1 MEKLVPICTGLLAAI
16 SVAGLQRVGGPCGA
30 PWRAPVARLRACAGE
45 ALASAREAL
54 ASMEEMLEAH
64 GVSTPR
70 RRAEVARVERAMP
83 DVFGGL
89 AVSLGSG
96 LSLGQAMQ
104 YVGSHAEGR
113 VREELLHA
121 SALMSCGVSS
131 AEALDELTDRL
142 GAPGLDLVTLALKVS
157 RRTGAP
163 LAGLLAEAAHLVE
176 ARIELTRRLE
186 VKTAQVR
193 MSARMVAG
201 MPFVMVAFLSV
212 VSEDFR
218 AGVMTAP
225 GLGSLAAAALFNV
238 LAWSI
243 IRRVMKVE
251 V

>member
-1 MEKLVPICTGLLAAI
+1 M
-16 SVAGLQRVGGPCGA
+16 
-30 PWRAPVARLRACAGE
+30 RACAGE

-104 YVGSHAEGR
+104 YVGSRAEGR

-225 GLGSLAAAALFNV
+225 GLGSLAAAALLNV

>member
-1 MEKLVPICTGLLAAI
+1 ME
-16 SVAGLQRVGGPCGA
+16 S
-30 PWRAPVARLRACAGE
+30 LR
-45 ALASAREAL
+45 RE
-54 ASMEEMLEAH
+54 
-64 GVSTPR
+64 
-70 RRAEVARVERAMP
+70 
-83 DVFGGL
+83 
-89 AVSLGSG
+89 
-96 LSLGQAMQ
+96 
-104 YVGSHAEGR
+104 
-113 VREELLHA
+113 
-121 SALMSCGVSS
+121 
-131 AEALDELTDRL
+131 
-142 GAPGLDLVTLALKVS
+142 
-157 RRTGAP
+157 GAP

-225 GLGSLAAAALFNV
+225 GLGSLAAAALLNV